1 MMQWLGRW
9 LLRVL
14 ISFAVVTLAAFV
26 LDFAVYKFR
35 GSPQSQVVVSRFL
48 SIPLKGQKTEYD
60 FLGTANVPCVV
71 ALFPQSGEAPCWYL
85 QLHPN
90 QWDNAGSPAY

>member
-1 MMQWLGRW
+1 MMRWLGRW
-9 LLRVL
+9 FLRIL
-14 ISFAVVTLAAFV
+14 IAFVAVTILVFV
-26 LDFAVYKFR
+26 LDWSIYHLR
-35 GSPQSQVVVSRFL
+35 GAPQSTVIVNRFL

-71 ALFPQSGEAPCWYL
+71 ALFPHSGMTPCWYL

-90 QWDNAGSPAY
+90 EWDNAGTPAY

>member
-1 MMQWLGRW
+1 MRTLGRW

-14 ISFAVVTLAAFV
+14 VSFALVTLAAFA
-26 LDFAVYKFR
+26 LDWAVYKLR
-35 GSPQSQVVVSRFL
+35 GSPQSQVTVSRFL
-48 SIPLKGQKTEYD
+48 SVPLKGQKTEYD
-60 FLGTANVPCVV
+60 FLGTANVPCSV
-71 ALFPQSGEAPCWYL
+71 ALFPHDGNSPCWYL

>member
-1 MMQWLGRW
+1 MRFLGRW
-9 LLRVL
+9 LLRIL

-26 LDFAVYKFR
+26 LDFAVYKLR
-35 GSPQSQVVVSRFL
+35 GSPQSQVTVNRFL
-48 SIPLKGQKTEYD
+48 SVPLKGQKTEYD
-60 FLGTANVPCVV
+60 SLGAASVPCAV
-71 ALFPQSGEAPCWYL
+71 ALFPQGGDAPCWYL